1 MASQSLTGI
10 RLDSNQVTH
19 ILDCPS
25 DDKQEVGETLA
36 TAALCSPVRR
46 PRQPSRRQNFYG
58 GDNNTSQA
66 APPSWV
72 SPTRQRNPLSS
83 SNMHGN
89 QYNHQSGSL
98 LHAPLYQM
106 CIGGG
111 HGGSPEEGPETLSP
125 TRHSPTRHSPTRHSP
140 TRRLNALQHNA
151 DGTPWRR
158 QRSNN
163 QGDEEN
169 ELDLDLRVEIEQEQ
183 QRRGGGRQGRRDE
196 EISRHVE
203 NVENDDSIVSTRRP
217 FQFMRSLG

>member
-1 MASQSLTGI
+1 MSQTLSGI

-25 DDKQEVGETLA
+25 DDKQQVGETLA

-46 PRQPSRRQNFYG
+46 PRPPSRQNFYG
-58 GDNNTSQA
+58 GDVNSSRSSTSQT

-72 SPTRQRNPLSS
+72 SPTRQRNPLSNS
-83 SNMHGN
+83 SMHSN

-106 CIGGG
+106 CIGESA
-111 HGGSPEEGPETLSP
+111 SPEEGPETI
-125 TRHSPTRHSPTRHSP
+125 SP
-140 TRRLNALQHNA
+140 TRRQNVALQHNA

-158 QRSNN
+158 QRSSN

-169 ELDLDLRVEIEQEQ
+169 VLDLDLRVEIEQEQ
-183 QRRGGGRQGRRDE
+183 RRGGGRQGRHE
-196 EISRHVE
+196 SRRLAGESRRVE
-203 NVENDDSIVSTRRP
+203 NAENDLDDSIVSTRRP